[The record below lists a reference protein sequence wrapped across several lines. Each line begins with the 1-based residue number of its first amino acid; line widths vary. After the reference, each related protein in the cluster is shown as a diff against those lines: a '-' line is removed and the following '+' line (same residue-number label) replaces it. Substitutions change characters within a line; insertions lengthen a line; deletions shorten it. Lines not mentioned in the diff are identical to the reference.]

1 MSEIMTRDDIIQTF
15 FYCDNKDPDGVYPPE
30 VDIIEFAHKIAAVA
44 TDRAAKAEHA
54 RCVEIVSHMNREVA
68 KGLETQKP

>member
-30 VDIIEFAHKIAAVA
+30 VDIIEFAHKIAAVVSVRTA
-44 TDRAAKAEHA
+44 QAEHA